1 MEQRLTNCQ
10 NMIQSDSNFKC
21 NYSSI
26 DSEDWFGLGRLR
38 LEFAPAKETLCWLR
52 IIIDK
57 LLHSFCVLSEI

>member
-10 NMIQSDSNFKC
+10 NMIQSDSNFRC
-21 NYSSI
+21 NSSI